1 MITQLIIVIL
11 LTFIIHFIGTLSYAV
26 RIVSIRTKKVALTIS
41 LFNILVLVSRTANT
55 FQAPLISKIVET
67 DVSKGI
73 FTPRTDWFVMI
84 IGASTLATIIGMIF
98 IPSFQ
103 RLLTHAV
110 QDFGIFKSVP
120 RLIKKVFS
128 LHTYQVITSDL
139 VLPKKNN
146 IKFNEIRQYVSLR
159 YLVLNMLAS
168 SIMTIGVIAAL
179 YAGYLNP
186 VFRTTAS
193 SLSSIINGLATIFMF
208 IFIDP
213 YLSVMVDDTI
223 NGKMSEMI
231 YRRYMVMLLFSR
243 VLGTILSQF
252 LLFPAAFII
261 AKVASII

>member
-1 MITQLIIVIL
+1 MLYEVIT
-11 LTFIIHFIGTLSYAV
+11 
-26 RIVSIRTKKVALTIS
+26 
-41 LFNILVLVSRTANT
+41 LVSRTANT

-213 YLSVMVDDTI
+213 YLSVMVDDT
-223 NGKMSEMI
+223 
-231 YRRYMVMLLFSR
+231 
-243 VLGTILSQF
+243 T
-252 LLFPAAFII
+252 
-261 AKVASII
+261 